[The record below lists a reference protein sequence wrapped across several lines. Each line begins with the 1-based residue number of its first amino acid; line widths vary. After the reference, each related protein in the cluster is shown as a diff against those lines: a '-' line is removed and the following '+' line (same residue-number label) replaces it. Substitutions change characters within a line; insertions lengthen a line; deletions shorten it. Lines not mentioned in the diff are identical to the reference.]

1 MSLLDNEN
9 ELLEQADNSVK
20 DWHQRELDK
29 ARENMSWTFKMFD
42 FSDVSEHEVYD
53 GTIIDYDDKY
63 CMYCGDYK
71 MIEF

>member
-9 ELLEQADNSVK
+9 ELLEHADNSVK

-42 FSDVSEHEVYD
+42 FSDISEHKD
-53 GTIIDYDDKY
+53 SNGKY
-63 CMYCGDYK
+63 CKYCDDYK